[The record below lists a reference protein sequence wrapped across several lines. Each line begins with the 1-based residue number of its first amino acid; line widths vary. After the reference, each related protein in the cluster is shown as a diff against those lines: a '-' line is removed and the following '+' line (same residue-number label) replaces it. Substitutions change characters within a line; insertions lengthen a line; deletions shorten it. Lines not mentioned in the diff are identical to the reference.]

1 MKQAFGAEGLD
12 KILQLRA
19 REQIAAYRA
28 RMDRQAS
35 LPKKLQALAEIR
47 TDEGYMAE
55 VSKANGGYLLAENH
69 CPVCAAAAACT
80 GPCNMELEVF
90 RKSLG
95 SEVEVRR
102 NDHIPACPRPSP
114 PPPPPKR

>member
-28 RMDRQAS
+28 RMDSQAS

-55 VSKANGGYLLAENH
+55 VSKANGGYLLVENH

-80 GPCNMELEVF
+80 GLCNMELAVF
-90 RKSLG
+90 RRR
-95 SEVEVRR
+95 SEKRR
-102 NDHIPACPRPSP
+102 AGKECVSTFSTRVTQSHS
-114 PPPPPKR
+114 KKT